1 MKPHLRAQ
9 RTFSPQYEF
18 CTLKSLCAS
27 VTNVRKG
34 IMVEGTTYLNML
46 MRVKRHV
53 LHYCLFHHSIFFH
66 DVAFR

>member
-27 VTNVRKG
+27 VTNVRKDK
-34 IMVEGTTYLNML
+34 MVEGIHTYL
-46 MRVKRHV
+46 
-53 LHYCLFHHSIFFH
+53 C
-66 DVAFR
+66 